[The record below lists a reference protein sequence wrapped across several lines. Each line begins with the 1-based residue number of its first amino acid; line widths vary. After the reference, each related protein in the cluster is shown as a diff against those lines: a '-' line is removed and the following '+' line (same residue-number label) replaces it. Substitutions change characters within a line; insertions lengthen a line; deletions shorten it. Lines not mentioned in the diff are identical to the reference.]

1 MRTECP
7 EFLQNFRQLYQSESL
22 LSAAIVTAFVT
33 LERALGNLVDFRIFL
48 DLLSFIYFLDLMSF
62 LLPQG
67 ENISIW
73 RD

>member
-33 LERALGNLVDFRIFL
+33 LERALGNLVGFRIFL
-48 DLLSFIYFLDLMSF
+48 GL
-62 LLPQG
+62 
-67 ENISIW
+67 
-73 RD
+73 